1 MRYVTQRKQFA
12 NHTYRFCVAPDGS
25 DVEIVGLEENVE
37 GEGASSAEQGETSEP
52 DEQHCHF
59 HAGVE

>member
-1 MRYVTQRKQFA
+1 M
-12 NHTYRFCVAPDGS
+12 APDGS
-25 DVEIVGLEENVE
+25 DVEIVGFEESTEGESAE
-37 GEGASSAEQGETSEP
+37 GEGTSSAGTSEP

>member
-1 MRYVTQRKQFA
+1 MKQLA
-12 NHTYRFCVAPDGS
+12 NWTYRFCVAPDGS
-25 DVEIVGLEENVE
+25 DVEIVGFEESTEGESAE
-37 GEGASSAEQGETSEP
+37 GEGTSSAGTSEP